1 MVFGFGLVFM
11 SQFVLL
17 LTSWFVMI
25 RIRPARRSIE
35 PLTLSA
41 AHVAS
46 VVAGAYVLV
55 VDCVPPAPERVLL
68 AIVLTQVVHLKY

>member
-11 SQFVLL
+11 SRFVLL

-25 RIRPARRSIE
+25 RPARRSIK
-35 PLTLSA
+35 PLTFSA

-68 AIVLTQVVHLKY
+68 AIVLTQVVYLKY

>member
-1 MVFGFGLVFM
+1 MMVFGFGLVFM
-11 SQFVLL
+11 SRFVLL
-17 LTSWFVMI
+17 LMSWFVII
-25 RIRPARRSIE
+25 RLARRSIE
-35 PLTLSA
+35 PLSFSA

>member
-11 SQFVLL
+11 SRFVLL
-17 LTSWFVMI
+17 LLSLIVMI
-25 RIRPARRSIE
+25 RLPRRSIE
-35 PLTLSA
+35 PLSFSA

-68 AIVLTQVVHLKY
+68 AIVLTQVVHLK

>member
-1 MVFGFGLVFM
+1 M
-11 SQFVLL
+11 SWFIVLL
-17 LTSWFVMI
+17 SLIVMI
-25 RIRPARRSIE
+25 RLARRSIE
-35 PLTLSA
+35 PLSFSA

>member
-1 MVFGFGLVFM
+1 MMVFGFEFLFM
-11 SQFVLL
+11 SRFVLL
-17 LTSWFVMI
+17 VMSWFAMI
-25 RIRPARRSIE
+25 RLGRRSIE
-35 PLTLSA
+35 PLSFSA

>member
-1 MVFGFGLVFM
+1 MVFGFRLVFM
-11 SQFVLL
+11 SRFVLL
-17 LTSWFVMI
+17 VMTWFVII
-25 RIRPARRSIE
+25 RLARRSIE

>member
-1 MVFGFGLVFM
+1 MKMMVFGFGFLFM
-11 SQFVLL
+11 SRFVLL
-17 LTSWFVMI
+17 LMSWFAK
-25 RIRPARRSIE
+25 RLPRCSIE
-35 PLTLSA
+35 PLSLPA

-68 AIVLTQVVHLKY
+68 AIVLTQVVHLK

>member
-1 MVFGFGLVFM
+1 MMVFGFEFLFM
-11 SQFVLL
+11 PRFVLL
-17 LTSWFVMI
+17 VLSWFAI
-25 RIRPARRSIE
+25 RLPRCSIK
-35 PLTLSA
+35 PLSFSA

>member
-11 SQFVLL
+11 SRFVI
-17 LTSWFVMI
+17 I
-25 RIRPARRSIE
+25 RLPRLSIE

-55 VDCVPPAPERVLL
+55 VDCMPPAPERVLL

>member
-11 SQFVLL
+11 SRFVLL
-17 LTSWFVMI
+17 LLSLIVMI
-25 RIRPARRSIE
+25 RLPRRSIE
-35 PLTLSA
+35 PLSFSA

>member
-1 MVFGFGLVFM
+1 MVFGFEFLFM
-11 SQFVLL
+11 PRFVLL
-17 LTSWFVMI
+17 VLSWFAMI
-25 RIRPARRSIE
+25 RLPRRSIE
-35 PLTLSA
+35 PLTFSA

>member
-1 MVFGFGLVFM
+1 MMVFGFGLVFM
-11 SQFVLL
+11 SRFVLL
-17 LTSWFVMI
+17 LMSWFVII
-25 RIRPARRSIE
+25 RLPRLSIE
-35 PLTLSA
+35 PLSFSA